1 MDIERWKPGRQ
12 VSPLRRLRSL
22 EDDMESIME
31 RFFGE
36 AFSPAAAEGIWAPV
50 VDVKNRKKDV
60 VVKAEL
66 PEIDAKDVD
75 ITVDG
80 DILTI
85 KGERKAEEEKEE
97 ENYYY
102 AERSYGSFARAIRL
116 PSAVDESKTKA
127 NYKNGL
133 LTITL
138 PKKEEEKAKQV
149 KVDVE

>member
-1 MDIERWKPGRQ
+1 MAIEKWRPGRT
-12 VSPLRRLRSL
+12 VVPLRRLRSL
-22 EDDMESIME
+22 EDDMESLME
-31 RFFGE
+31 RFFGRE
-36 AFSPAAAEGIWAPV
+36 PAPSEGMWAPV
-50 VDVKNRKKDV
+50 VDVKERKNDV

-85 KGERKAEEEKEE
+85 KGERKSEDKKED
-97 ENYYY
+97 ENYCY
-102 AERSYGSFARAIRL
+102 AERSYGSFARSIRL
-116 PSAVDESKTKA
+116 PAAVDEAKTKA
-127 NYKNGL
+127 GYKNGL

-149 KVDVE
+149 KVEVE

>member
-1 MDIERWKPGRQ
+1 MAIEKWRPGRSA
-12 VSPLRRLRSL
+12 VPMRRLRSL
-22 EDDMESIME
+22 EDDMESLIE
-31 RFFGE
+31 RFFGRG
-36 AFSPAAAEGIWAPV
+36 PAQAEGMWAPA
-50 VDVKNRKKDV
+50 VDVKERKNDV

-66 PEIDAKDVD
+66 PEVDAKDVD

-85 KGERKAEEEKEE
+85 KGERKTEDEKED

-102 AERSYGSFARAIRL
+102 AERSYGSFARSIRL
-116 PSAVDESKTKA
+116 PGAVDEAKTKA

-138 PKKEEEKAKQV
+138 PKKAEEKSKRV
-149 KVDVE
+149 KVEAE